1 MNEDVVEDDELYD
14 RVSSHDCV
22 VNTCAGLV
30 LCKDGVAL
38 FKELVGEDYI
48 SMQLSF
54 SLLKS
59 LIIHQVITKKIT
71 IVKEAWISG
80 LH

>member
-48 SMQLSF
+48 SMQL
-54 SLLKS
+54 
-59 LIIHQVITKKIT
+59 
-71 IVKEAWISG
+71 
-80 LH
+80 